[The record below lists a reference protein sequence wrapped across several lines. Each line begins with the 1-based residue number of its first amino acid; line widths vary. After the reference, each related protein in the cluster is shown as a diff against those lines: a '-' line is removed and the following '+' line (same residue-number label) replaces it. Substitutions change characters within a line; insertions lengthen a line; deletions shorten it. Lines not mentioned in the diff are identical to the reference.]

1 MTARATSELSRPFPS
16 CERSVQPNSGPWDV
30 LVIGAGS
37 AGLLAAIAAASAGAR
52 VLLVDRE
59 RFPRTK
65 VCGGC
70 VNRAA
75 LATLGQFDLENL
87 PEQLGGVGLHAF
99 DLAAGGRR
107 ARMRL
112 PSGWAISRRTLDA
125 GLVVEAS
132 HRGAIF
138 ADGWRAR
145 IVRPGQAELTATG
158 TSNAAEI
165 DSPPASRTVE
175 TVEAAVIVAADG
187 LQGGALPE
195 PADVRSGG
203 RVGLGALVSAEGTG
217 YPPGVIHMACGRDGY
232 VGLTRVEGGMLNVA
246 AAIDPQAIKAFG
258 GPQSIVERIID
269 EAGLPR
275 TLGLDGQTPLRWRG
289 VPPMSRRRRKLWSE
303 RLLIVGDA
311 AGYVEPFTG
320 EGMAWAMAGG
330 AIVGKLAAE
339 AGRVGWSDALGQ
351 TWQRLHARNI
361 GRRQLGCRL
370 VAWALRRPMFV
381 RRATGLL
388 SAGPLARLAI
398 DRLNRPVHT
407 AVPTSLASSSEGFTG

>member
-1 MTARATSELSRPFPS
+1 VTAQATADLSRRSPS
-16 CERSVQPNSGPWDV
+16 CERSAEPGGGPWDV

-70 VNRAA
+70 VNSAA
-75 LATLGQFDLENL
+75 LATLRQFDLENL
-87 PEQLGGVGLHAF
+87 PEQLGGVALRAF

-125 GLVVEAS
+125 GLVAEAR
-132 HRGAIF
+132 HRGATL

-145 IVRPGQAELTATG
+145 IVSPGQAELTASE
-158 TSNAAEI
+158 TSTSG
-165 DSPPASRTVE
+165 DLDLPSPSMI
-175 TVEAAVIVAADG
+175 VEAAVIVAADG
-187 LQGGALPE
+187 LQGGALSE
-195 PADVRSGG
+195 PADVRPGG
-203 RVGLGALVSAEGTG
+203 RVGIGTLMLADRDS
-217 YPPGVIHMACGRDGY
+217 YPPGVIHMACSRDGY

-246 AAIDPQAIKAFG
+246 AAVDPPAIKSSG
-258 GPQSIVERIID
+258 GPQAIVERIID

-275 TLGLDGQTPLRWRG
+275 PLGLDGATPLRWRG
-289 VPPMSRRRRKLWSE
+289 VPPMTRRRRKLWGE
-303 RLLIVGDA
+303 RLLIAGDA

-330 AIVGKLAAE
+330 AIVGDLAVE
-339 AGRVGWSDALGQ
+339 VSRVGWSDALGQ
-351 TWQRLHARNI
+351 TWQRLHARRI
-361 GRRQLGCRL
+361 GRRQFGCRL
-370 VAWALRRPMFV
+370 VAWGLRRPMVV

-388 SAGPLARLAI
+388 SVGPLARLAMH
-398 DRLNRPVHT
+398 RLNRPAH
-407 AVPTSLASSSEGFTG
+407 AAAPKSLASTSEGVTG